1 MLLLYSLNSIPPNDF
16 SNSLDQRYHAH
27 LVVRCEHNL
36 VVKCDKPVG
45 RVDRGEVEG
54 ERPDPR
60 FVAATIKLSPH

>member
-45 RVDRGEVEG
+45 RVV
-54 ERPDPR
+54 PFACSVWPIIALPR
-60 FVAATIKLSPH
+60 LDLPTPRMT